1 MLLLHPL
8 RPSRALQARFFMKRL
23 LSILLVCALAV
34 SLCACVTSPTAVK
47 VNGSS
52 VDASEVAFYLHAN
65 RNEGKLA
72 DVKAAALEQIATAEL
87 VRQKCKSMKLSLS
100 KEQEKTLEQEKKDL
114 VESLGGTAAYLDY
127 LNSSYLTDR
136 GYDKFQENTLYY
148 QLLYNAIL
156 EKNKDTFTSEY
167 LRQYFSS
174 NYIAVQYIAVSRL
187 DNDGNLLSKEED
199 DAQLAKA
206 EAALS
211 AMMAAD
217 ANISAIIE
225 EYNED
230 PEMMGLTEPMVLP
243 RSIVQDDYEFLLPA
257 FELGIGDFDG
267 IYTTDEGY
275 YILIRY
281 AVSANYYSEH
291 QEEIYY
297 NAVDSAFMAQ
307 MEAWKKS
314 STITTTKVFDKMNLE
329 NLSDYLK

>member
-1 MLLLHPL
+1 
-8 RPSRALQARFFMKRL
+8 MKRL
-23 LSILLVCALAV
+23 LSLLLICALAV

-47 VNGSS
+47 VNGSAI
-52 VDASEVAFYLHAN
+52 DASEAAFYLHSN
-65 RNEGKLA
+65 RDAGKLA
-72 DVKAAALEQIATAEL
+72 DVKAAALDQIATAEL
-87 VRQKCKSMKLSLS
+87 VRQKCKSMKLTLS
-100 KEQEKTLEQEKKDL
+100 KEQEQTLKQEKKDL

-136 GYDKFQENTLYY
+136 GYDKFQENNLYY

-167 LRQYFSS
+167 LRQYFAA
-174 NYIAVQYIAVSRL
+174 NYIAIQYIAVSRL
-187 DNDGNLLSKEED
+187 DNDGNPLSEEED
-199 DAQLAKA
+199 LAQRAKA

-211 AMMAAD
+211 AMMAD
-217 ANISAIIE
+217 NANFSAIIE

-230 PEMMGLTEPMVLP
+230 PEMMGLTEPLVMS
-243 RSIVQDDYEFLLPA
+243 RSMVQDDYAFLLPA
-257 FELGIGDFDG
+257 FELNAGDFDG

-291 QEEIYY
+291 QEDIYY
-297 NAVDSAFMAQ
+297 NAVDATFMKQ
-307 MEAWKKS
+307 MDAWKES
-314 STITTTKVFDKMNLE
+314 STITTTKVFDKMTLD